1 MPTAPDSPVHPA
13 APANLPPVLRPE
25 HPPVRSLDELAHR
38 FGGELRGEPGITLTG
53 ITLATA
59 DLRAGEA
66 FVAIRGVNRHGA
78 EFARAAADKGAV
90 AVITDAEG
98 AGIAAS
104 AGLPIVVVDDPRA
117 LLGDLSAWVYGTGPD
132 DDIPTLFATT
142 GTNGKTSVS
151 HLLEGIL
158 GQLGVTTGLSS
169 TAERH
174 IAGQV
179 IVSRLTTPEASEF
192 HALLA
197 LMRERGVEAVA
208 VEVSAQA
215 LSRHRVD
222 GLVFDVAGFTNLSH
236 DHLDDYADMREYFE
250 AKMAL
255 FRPDRSRRAVIS
267 LDSEPGAEVAERSE
281 VPSVTIA
288 TPAIAA
294 DPEAAAKADWIVE
307 ILDERPT
314 GTEFRLSSRDG
325 RSLTT
330 VVPVIGRHM
339 AANAGLAIVMILEGG
354 YTWDAL
360 VGALDASAGGSGRI
374 EASLPGRTQLVSGE
388 SGPAVYVDFG
398 HSPDA
403 FEKTLAAVRRV
414 TPGKVLFLFGAD
426 GDRDAT
432 KRHDMGRT
440 GVEGSDILIIT
451 DHHPRFEDPDSIR
464 ATLIE
469 GARRAR
475 PDAVILEYTPPE
487 RAIIEAVALAGEG
500 DAILWCGPGHQ
511 DYRDIRGARTPYSAR
526 ELARRALRDAGW
538 PVPDPHWPVPYPEDE
553 TPLSDP
559 EREWR

>member
-1 MPTAPDSPVHPA
+1 MSSS
-13 APANLPPVLRPE
+13 NLPPVLRPE
-25 HPPVRSLDELAHR
+25 RPPTRALSELADR
-38 FGGELRGEPGITLTG
+38 FGAEVRGDAAHVTLNG

-66 FVAIRGVNRHGA
+66 FVALQGVNRHGA
-78 EFARAAADKGAV
+78 EFAADAAAKGAV
-90 AVITDAEG
+90 AVITDAAG
-98 AGIAAS
+98 AERAS
-104 AGLPIVVVDDPRA
+104 ASGLPVLVLEDPRSRM
-117 LLGDLSAWVYGTGPD
+117 GELSAWVYGTGPD
-132 DDIPTLFATT
+132 DDLPILFAPT

-151 HLLEGIL
+151 HLLEGML
-158 GQLGVTTGLSS
+158 SQLGVTTGLSS

-222 GLVFDVAGFTNLSH
+222 GIVFDVAAFTNLSH
-236 DHLDDYADMREYFE
+236 DHLDDYADMAAYLE
-250 AKMAL
+250 AKLTL
-255 FRPDRSRRAVIS
+255 FRPDRARRAVIS
-267 LDSEPGAEVAERSE
+267 LDSAAAAEVVARSE
-281 VPSVTIA
+281 IPFTTVA
-288 TPAIAA
+288 TPDIAA
-294 DPEAAAKADWIVE
+294 DRDLAASAEWIVD
-307 ILDERPT
+307 ILDERPE
-314 GTEFRLSSRDG
+314 GTRF
-325 RSLTT
+325 SLRGPNGAALET

-339 AANAGLAIVMILEGG
+339 ASNAGLAIVMMHEAG
-354 YTWDAL
+354 YAWDRIVA
-360 VGALDASAGGSGRI
+360 ALDGQRI
-374 EASLPGRTQLVSGE
+374 EAYLPGRTERVSGE

-414 TPGKVLFLFGAD
+414 TPGRVLMLFGAD

-440 GVEGSDILIIT
+440 GVEGSDILVIT
-451 DHHPRFEDPDSIR
+451 DHHPRFEDPASIR
-464 ATLIE
+464 TTLIE

-475 PDAVILEYTPPE
+475 PDAEIHEYSPPE
-487 RAIIEAVALAGEG
+487 AAIVAAVALVGEG
-500 DAILWCGPGHQ
+500 DAILWAGPGHQ
-511 DYRDIRGARTPYSAR
+511 DYRDIRGVRTPYSAR

-538 PVPDPHWPVPYPEDE
+538 DVPEPHWPVPYAD
-553 TPLSDP
+553 
-559 EREWR
+559 

>member
-1 MPTAPDSPVHPA
+1 MHIDPAPS
-13 APANLPPVLRPE
+13 LPPVLRPE
-25 HPPVRSLDELAHR
+25 QPPRRDLTELAQR
-38 FGGELRGEPGITLTG
+38 FGERVVGDTAGLTLTG

-59 DLRAGEA
+59 DLRPGEA
-66 FVAIRGVNRHGA
+66 FVAAPGATRHGA
-78 EFARAAADKGAV
+78 EFAGEAVRRGAV
-90 AVITDAEG
+90 AIVTDEAG
-98 AGIAAS
+98 ARV
-104 AGLPIVVVDDPRA
+104 AGDCGAPIVVVDAPRA
-117 LLGDLSAWVYGTGPD
+117 ILGDLSAWVYGTGRD
-132 DDIPTLFATT
+132 DELPLLLATT

-151 HLLEGIL
+151 HLVEGIL
-158 GQLGVTTGLSS
+158 GQLGVVTGLSS

-222 GLVFDVAGFTNLSH
+222 GIVFDVAAFTNLSH
-236 DHLDDYADMREYFE
+236 DHLDDYADMREYLE
-250 AKMAL
+250 AKLPL
-255 FRPDRSRRAVIS
+255 FRADRSRRAVIS
-267 LDSEPGAEVAERSE
+267 LDSAVSAEVTRRCE
-281 VPSVTIA
+281 VPHTTVA

-294 DPEAAAKADWIVE
+294 DAELAASADWTVE
-307 ILDERPT
+307 ILEERPD
-314 GTEFRLSSRDG
+314 GTRFALSGPAGRLE
-325 RSLTT
+325 T

-339 AANAGLAIVMILEGG
+339 AANAGLGIAMLVEAGYAWEHIAAALEGG
-354 YTWDAL
+354 RIDAY
-360 VGALDASAGGSGRI
+360 
-374 EASLPGRTQLVSGE
+374 LPGRTERVSGE
-388 SGPAVYVDFG
+388 RGPAVYVDFG

-414 TPGKVLFLFGAD
+414 TGGRVLMLFGAD

-440 GVEGSDILIIT
+440 AVLGSDILVVT
-451 DHHPRFEDPDSIR
+451 DHHPRFENAPSIR
-464 ATLIE
+464 RTLIE

-475 PDAVILEYTPPE
+475 PDAEIHEFSPPE
-487 RAIIEAVALAGEG
+487 RAIVEAVALVGEG
-500 DAILWCGPGHQ
+500 DAILWAGPGHQ

-538 PVPDPHWPVPYPEDE
+538 PVPEPRWAVPYPA
-553 TPLSDP
+553 
-559 EREWR
+559 